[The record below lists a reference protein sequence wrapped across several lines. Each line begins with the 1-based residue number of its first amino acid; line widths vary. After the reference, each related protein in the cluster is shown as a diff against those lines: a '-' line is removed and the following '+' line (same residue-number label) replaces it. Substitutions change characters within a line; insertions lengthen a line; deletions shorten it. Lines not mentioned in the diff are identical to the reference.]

1 MCLSQQYICL
11 NEALDDFY
19 LASLILPTTINT
31 KPRMIGGWTDDGEQR
46 ELKKVTDILDHL
58 MTEHLMI
65 IIIINSL

>member
-31 KPRMIGGWTDDGEQR
+31 KPRMIGGWTDGEQR

>member
-19 LASLILPTTINT
+19 LASLILPTINT
-31 KPRMIGGWTDDGEQR
+31 KPRMIGGWTDGEQR